1 MNNYFITN
9 EKEKSL
15 AFYFENFIKESQNLD
30 FLVGYFYFSGFQ
42 EISQSLKDKNIRIL
56 VGMDIEL
63 DLYNRVREIGFLN
76 LQNNLEDNSF
86 LKKENF
92 EVKDQYLESLRKVIN
107 QSEIFD
113 NIKSQEA
120 FKIFH

>member
-107 QSEIFD
+107 QSEIL
-113 NIKSQEA
+113 I
-120 FKIFH
+120 I